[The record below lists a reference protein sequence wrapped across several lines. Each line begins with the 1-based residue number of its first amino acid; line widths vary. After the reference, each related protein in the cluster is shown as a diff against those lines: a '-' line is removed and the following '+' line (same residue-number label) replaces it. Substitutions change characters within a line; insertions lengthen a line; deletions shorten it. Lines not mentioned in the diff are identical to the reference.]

1 MIILIIASSSLHPLL
16 LTEQAA
22 CKWTDSS
29 AVVVDIENERFTVM
43 CLRCRQ
49 NFKFENFTMS
59 FGRLRLRIVLKCV
72 PHVQHDHFCS
82 STNQIIVFWRRLCRW
97 PSSLLKLKSV
107 PRSTNQI
114 LNLWRCYR
122 GWHRRCAG
130 QIERGKNSGF
140 QSFRYQVR
148 ETGAYTT
155 TSLRGKTIRK
165 SRASEKYISV
175 LICHILWT

>member
-1 MIILIIASSSLHPLL
+1 M
-16 LTEQAA
+16 
-22 CKWTDSS
+22 
-29 AVVVDIENERFTVM
+29 ENERFTVM

-82 STNQIIVFWRRLCRW
+82 STNQIIVFWRRLRRW
-97 PSSLLKLKSV
+97 PSSLLKLNSV

-114 LNLWRCYR
+114 LHLWRCYR

-130 QIERGKNSGF
+130 QIERGKKQRFSVFQISSAGNRRLHGNIIAREKIKEVQGF
-140 QSFRYQVR
+140 WKIYQR
-148 ETGAYTT
+148 
-155 TSLRGKTIRK
+155 SDMSSTI
-165 SRASEKYISV
+165 
-175 LICHILWT
+175 WT

>member
-1 MIILIIASSSLHPLL
+1 MIILIIASSSLHHLL

-43 CLRCRQ
+43 CLRYRQ

-82 STNQIIVFWRRLCRW
+82 STNQIIVVFAVGRHPCLNSKVFLDQPIKFLTYGAVIAVDIVDARGKL
-97 PSSLLKLKSV
+97 SAGKTAVFSLSDIK
-107 PRSTNQI
+107 
-114 LNLWRCYR
+114 R
-122 GWHRRCAG
+122 GKQALTRQHHCAG
-130 QIERGKNSGF
+130 KQ
-140 QSFRYQVR
+140 
-148 ETGAYTT
+148 
-155 TSLRGKTIRK
+155 
-165 SRASEKYISV
+165 
-175 LICHILWT
+175 